1 MNASTLNLGLVAVL
15 PEILLLI
22 LGFAVMGYDLFLR
35 DRWKRLLGRVA
46 ILGLIVVLIVTLLLP
61 PTGLVLG
68 GMVYVDGWVAL
79 FRMLFIGA
87 AILVCFISLDTN
99 TLEQNGEYYGLII
112 FATLGMSLMAAA
124 HDLIMLYVAI
134 ETTSITLY
142 LLAGFLRSDKRSAE
156 SGIKYFLFG
165 AFTSAIMLYGLS
177 LMFGFTGSTG
187 YEAVAAGMAKLTGE
201 PTRWLVMVSLG
212 LVLVGFGFK
221 VSVAPFHF
229 WAPDVYEGAPTPITA
244 FISVASK
251 AAGFAVLVRF
261 LMVVFPM
268 VRGEWV
274 ALLSALAVVTMTLGN
289 VLAIPQRNIK
299 RMLAYSSIAQAGYIL
314 IGVVAVSNPQV
325 TPYGPAAVLFYL
337 GVYVLTNIAAFAVVI
352 AVTNAL
358 GSEDMSALY
367 GLSRRSLGLAV
378 AMLAAMLS
386 LGGVPPLAG
395 FFAKLYV
402 FAAAMG
408 QGLVWLVVIGVLNS
422 IIALYYY
429 LNILRYVFV
438 ERSEGDEQP
447 LAVPGS
453 LNFGLWV
460 AVAGI
465 LILGVL
471 ATPWFELADRAVKLA
486 RFQ

>member
-1 MNASTLNLGLVAVL
+1 VNASTLNAGLVAVL

-22 LGFAVMGYDLFLR
+22 LAFAVMGYDLFLPESS
-35 DRWKRLLGRVA
+35 KRLLGRVA
-46 ILGLIVVLIVTLLLP
+46 IVGLVIVLVVTLLLP
-61 PTGLVLG
+61 ATGAVLG
-68 GMVYVDGWVAL
+68 GMIYVDGWVAL
-79 FRMLFIGA
+79 FRMIFIAA
-87 AILVCFISLDTN
+87 AILVCFISLDTQS
-99 TLEQNGEYYGLII
+99 LEQNGEYYGLVI

-124 HDLIMLYVAI
+124 HDLIMLYIAI

-142 LLAGFLRSDKRSAE
+142 LLAGFLRGDKRSAE
-156 SGIKYFLFG
+156 SGLKYFLFG
-165 AFTSAIMLYGLS
+165 AFTSTIMLYGLS
-177 LMFGFTGSTG
+177 LLFGFTGATG
-187 YEAVAAGMAKLTGE
+187 YEAVRAGMVNLSGE
-201 PTRWLVMVSLG
+201 PTHWLMLAPLL

-221 VSVAPFHF
+221 ISAVPFHF

-268 VRGEWV
+268 ARGEWV
-274 ALLSALAVVTMTLGN
+274 SLLSGLAVVTMTLGN
-289 VLAIPQRNIK
+289 LLAISQKNIK

-314 IGVVAVSNPQV
+314 IGVVSVTKSDV
-325 TPYGPAAVLFYL
+325 TPYGPTSVMFYL

-358 GSEDMSALY
+358 GSEEMAALY
-367 GLSRRSLGLAV
+367 GLSRRSLGLAL

-402 FAAAMG
+402 FAAAVG
-408 QGLVWLVVIGVLNS
+408 QGLIWLVVIGVLNS
-422 IIALYYY
+422 SMALYYY
-429 LNILRYVFV
+429 LMVVKYIFV
-438 ERSEGDEQP
+438 DRSEGDEQSMQVAP
-447 LAVPGS
+447 A

-465 LILGVL
+465 LILGVF
-471 ATPWFELADRAVKLA
+471 ATPWYTLAARASTG
-486 RFQ
+486 F